1 MSTKKSPAKISV
13 KVKIEHGESFAKI
26 YSTSIPSPDVPTPMI
41 GKTTSAVS
49 STAPMNCATLG
60 GSMKPTVNS
69 KLKDSRKASKCSMCK
84 TYDCEYP
91 I

>member
-1 MSTKKSPAKISV
+1 MLANKSPAKISV
-13 KVKIEHGESFAKI
+13 KVKIEHGESRAQI
-26 YSTSIPSPDVPTPMI
+26 YSTSAPDVPTPII
-41 GKTTSAVS
+41 GKTLST
-49 STAPMNCATLG
+49 TAPMNCATLG
-60 GSMKPTVNS
+60 GSLKPPVNS

>member
-1 MSTKKSPAKISV
+1 MLANKSPAKISV
-13 KVKIEHGESFAKI
+13 KVKIEHGESRAQI
-26 YSTSIPSPDVPTPMI
+26 YSTSAQYPDVPTPLI
-41 GKTTSAVS
+41 GKTLST
-49 STAPMNCATLG
+49 TAPMNCATLG
-60 GSMKPTVNS
+60 GSLKPPVNS